1 MVKIKVV
8 ICSREQRP
16 HTKDKESGNRIWDL
30 VHLFSV
36 WLSFVIM
43 IQGSPLYYLLIGP
56 SSVSEVI

>member
-16 HTKDKESGNRIWDL
+16 HAKDKELGNRIWNL
-30 VHLFSV
+30 VHLSSV

-43 IQGSPLYYLLIGP
+43 IQGSPLYYLLIYP
-56 SSVSEVI
+56 SSVSEAI